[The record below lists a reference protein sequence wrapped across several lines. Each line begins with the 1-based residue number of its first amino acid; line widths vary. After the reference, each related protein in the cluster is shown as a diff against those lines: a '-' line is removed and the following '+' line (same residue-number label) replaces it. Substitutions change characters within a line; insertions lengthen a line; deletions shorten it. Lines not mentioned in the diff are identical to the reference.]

1 MIKHDFWMLLSI
13 LFAFV
18 FSQTIFAQKRMNYSH
33 QSDYYH
39 FMYVSLAGG
48 YSCLDEFR
56 NTDMSTYGHFGGLA
70 GVGYEM
76 RVNNFWLSVGGD
88 VELIQSKS
96 FMTSPYTLHRDALD
110 TQGKPIVMNYEI
122 SSQTDQSRFVYAD
135 IPLMVGGYY
144 NMFYAG
150 AGVKVGFPIK
160 TTTSTRVN
168 YSTSGT
174 YSQYIE
180 DFEEM
185 GNHFYGN
192 YDTLT
197 NTNINPNM
205 NVAII
210 GEIGVDV
217 LANIQS
223 HSDYCHILKVGFYFE
238 CGVLPMMNQT
248 LQSME
253 RVNFPSN
260 NATILT
266 ANPHYLWK
274 DASYTTHPY
283 FVGLKLT
290 YMFGGSKRKNSGVH
304 HHGCMCYGN

>member
-1 MIKHDFWMLLSI
+1 MKKNKLLTL
-13 LFAFV
+13 LFLIVIHSSTFAYTRHSN
-18 FSQTIFAQKRMNYSH
+18 FSPK
-33 QSDYYH
+33 SDYYH
-39 FMYVSLAGG
+39 FLYVSAAGG
-48 YSCLDEFR
+48 YSSLHEINKGNF
-56 NTDMSTYGHFGGLA
+56 STYGDFGGLL
-70 GVGYEM
+70 GLGYEM
-76 RVNNFWLSVGGD
+76 RVNNFWISAGAD
-88 VELIQSKS
+88 VELLQYKS
-96 FMTSPYTLHRDALD
+96 VMNSPYKLQHDALD
-110 TQGKPIVMNYEI
+110 TQGKAIVMNYEI
-122 SSQTDQSRFVYAD
+122 SNQIDQSRFVYANMP
-135 IPLMVGGYY
+135 IMVGGYY

-185 GNHFYGN
+185 GNHFYWN

-223 HSDYCHILKVGFYFE
+223 HSAYCHILKVGFYFE
-238 CGVLPMMNQT
+238 YGVLPMMNQT

-290 YMFGGSKRKNSGVH
+290 YMFGGNKRQNSGVH
-304 HHGCMCYGN
+304 HHGCMCYGNQ